1 MKTSWRDY
9 GTILMA
15 FTAVFLCGYGIGHLV
30 CERTAPPPPA
40 EQSAWKQETLDKL
53 RENLQLRD
61 EQTAA
66 VEEAIAKAA
75 EAIQKSNREVL
86 LDYHHHVDDLYAR
99 LIEIVDDEQAD
110 RLRKEKKT
118 LEKQIQLLSSE
129 QP

>member
-9 GTILMA
+9 CTILMA

-30 CERTAPPPPA
+30 CKRNNPPPPIEESVW
-40 EQSAWKQETLDKL
+40 EQDTLDTL
-53 RENLQLRD
+53 REALELRD

-66 VEEAIAKAA
+66 VEEAIAKTA
-75 EAIQKSNREVL
+75 EAIEQSNRDVL
-86 LDYHHHVDDLYAR
+86 LEYHRHVDDLYAR
-99 LIEIVDDEQAD
+99 LIEIVDDEQAV

-129 QP
+129 RP

>member
-9 GTILMA
+9 CTILMA

-30 CERTAPPPPA
+30 CEKTAPPPPA

-53 RENLQLRD
+53 RENLELRE

-66 VEEAIAKAA
+66 VEAAIAEAA
-75 EAIQKSNREVL
+75 EAIDKSNRDVVL
-86 LDYHHHVDDLYAR
+86 EYHRHVNDLYAR
-99 LIEIVDDEQAD
+99 LIEIVDDEQAV

-129 QP
+129 RP